1 MPDEAQSATEAALPV
16 SLEGHTIPEQRLAA
30 IRPLVAD
37 LARSMLAVSADL
49 PFQADA
55 ADFVR
60 VLESEGDRS

>member
-1 MPDEAQSATEAALPV
+1 MPDPTKPGEAALPA

-37 LARSMLAVSADL
+37 LSRAMLAVSQTL

-60 VLESEGDRS
+60 VLETEGDR

>member
-1 MPDEAQSATEAALPV
+1 MPDPKAGEPALPT
-16 SLEGHTIPEQRLAA
+16 SLEGHTIPEQRLSA

-37 LARSMLAVSADL
+37 LARSMLAVSQSL

-60 VLESEGDRS
+60 ELENERDRS

>member
-1 MPDEAQSATEAALPV
+1 MPDSSKSAADTTLPT

-30 IRPLVAD
+30 IRPVAAD
-37 LARSMLAVSADL
+37 LARSMLAVSQGL

-60 VLESEGDRS
+60 VLETEGGH

>member
-1 MPDEAQSATEAALPV
+1 MPDLSKSTAEPALPT

-30 IRPLVAD
+30 IRPVAAD
-37 LARSMLAVSADL
+37 LARSMLAVSQGL

-60 VLESEGDRS
+60 VLKTEGSH

>member
-1 MPDEAQSATEAALPV
+1 MSDNKTPQAPLPT
-16 SLEGHTIPEQRLAA
+16 SLEGHVIPEQRLAT

-37 LARSMLAVSADL
+37 LSRSMLAVSQSL

-60 VLESEGDRS
+60 VLETEGDR

>member
-1 MPDEAQSATEAALPV
+1 MPDPSKPSTDAALPT
-16 SLEGHTIPEQRLAA
+16 SLQGHAIPELRLAA

-37 LARSMLAVSADL
+37 LARSMLAVSQDL

-60 VLESEGDRS
+60 VLETEGDRS